1 MAANTVLTDSKE
13 EYRRKL
19 FLGDNGGLSKI
30 SDALVMHV
38 LVRTI
43 IDTMQQIIQNIQMP
57 LFNRAVIPSSSIL
70 R

>member
-19 FLGDNGGLSKI
+19 FLGGNGGLSKI
-30 SDALVMHV
+30 SDVLVMYV

-57 LFNRAVIPSSSIL
+57 LFNRAVIPNSSIL